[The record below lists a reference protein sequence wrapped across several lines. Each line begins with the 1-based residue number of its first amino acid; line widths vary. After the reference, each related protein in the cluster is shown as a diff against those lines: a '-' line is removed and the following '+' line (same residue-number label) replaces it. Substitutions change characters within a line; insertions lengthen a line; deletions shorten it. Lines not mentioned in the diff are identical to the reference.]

1 MTERYKNRQK
11 CPFFLHFFVS
21 ATEFPLFDQ
30 NRKTRLVLLTIC
42 YFPLLCS
49 FSQELPCRLLS
60 FQTLEKQPQRSRT
73 ILKIC
78 LLMIYYY
85 LCSDTKVNYRIQKL
99 IFLLLM
105 QDFLCH
111 RVLMKKDY

>member
-1 MTERYKNRQK
+1 
-11 CPFFLHFFVS
+11 
-21 ATEFPLFDQ
+21 
-30 NRKTRLVLLTIC
+30 
-42 YFPLLCS
+42 
-49 FSQELPCRLLS
+49 
-60 FQTLEKQPQRSRT
+60 
-73 ILKIC
+73 
-78 LLMIYYY
+78 MIYYY